1 MSLFQLFVS
10 SSRSK
15 SFFSNKKKG
24 ASWVALFF
32 QEKIAF
38 FPSRLSTSIWGLQET
53 KQIADCRLQI
63 KNIQKTAIGNH
74 KVVGAQQIAPFQ
86 NLRHRLHKFSQINL
100 CKSVTRAI
108 ANRRSK
114 FLSNKV
120 KKSILKISCTYFFF
134 KEIQF
139 VAHPKVVVKLLSILF
154 FLSSIF
160 CFAQDTIKRPKIGL
174 VLSGGGAKGF
184 AHVGVLKVLEQA
196 GIKIDFIGGTSMGA
210 VVGGFYASGYNAAQL
225 DSIVTATNFD
235 NLLIDYI
242 PRSSKS
248 FYEKR
253 NDELYAL
260 VLPFNKFKIGVPQS
274 LSKGMFNYNFFNRL
288 TLHARHVRDFNQFPT
303 PFLCIAT
310 DIETGKQVVLDK
322 GVLAQALIASSA
334 LPSVFSPVT
343 LDGKLL
349 VDGGVINNY
358 PIEEIRKL
366 GADIIIGVDVQSGL
380 RDKNQLQDA
389 TKILFQ
395 INNFQMIEKMNANA
409 KNTDVYIKP
418 DINNIGVIS
427 FEKAKEI
434 ILRGEEASFTVYEDL
449 NKLADKSKPYQKPK
463 LKIVSDSLHIM
474 NIVYNKLDH
483 YSKAYIEG
491 KLKFKAG
498 SKIKYKDLETGIN
511 NIDAT
516 HNFGTVIYSL
526 EPNGVGDNLVLN
538 LVENPVKTYLKF
550 GLHYDAL
557 YKSGVLTNITN
568 KNTLFKNDVAS
579 FDLILGDKLRY
590 NLDYYIDN
598 GYNLSLGFKS
608 QLNQLNRNATIDFTD
623 LSVDPTV
630 NSLNINF
637 IDLTNQFYF
646 QSIFAQKFLIG
657 LGVEHKYLKINSE
670 AVVNTIID
678 KSNYGSVFGYLK
690 FDSFDNQYFPKRG
703 WYFSGD
709 IHNYLFSSNY
719 SNIFNPFTIAKA
731 DAGVAFQIFKKTT
744 FKFQTE
750 AGFSIGDKSL
760 PYFDF
765 VLGGY
770 GFTPLN
776 NFRPFYGH
784 DFLSIAGDSYLKSS
798 VSIDYEIF
806 KKNHLNFS
814 ANYANI
820 NNNLFDSLDWI
831 AIPKYSGY
839 ALGYGLETIIGPVE
853 VKYSW
858 SPEARQ
864 GYTWFSIGFWF

>member
-38 FPSRLSTSIWGLQET
+38 SPSRLSTSIWGLQKT
-53 KQIADCRLQI
+53 KQVADCILQI

-74 KVVGAQQIAPFQ
+74 KVVI
-86 NLRHRLHKFSQINL
+86 
-100 CKSVTRAI
+100 
-108 ANRRSK
+108 
-114 FLSNKV
+114 
-120 KKSILKISCTYFFF
+120 
-134 KEIQF
+134 
-139 VAHPKVVVKLLSILF
+139 KLLSIF
-154 FLSSIF
+154 FMLHSVVSF
-160 CFAQDTIKRPKIGL
+160 SQDTIKRPKIGL

-196 GIKIDFIGGTSMGA
+196 GIKIDYIGGTSMGA
-210 VVGGFYASGYNAAQL
+210 VVGGLYASGYNATQL

-235 NLLIDYI
+235 NLLIDYL

-260 VLPFNKFKIGVPQS
+260 VLPFNKLKIGVPQS

-288 TLHARHVRDFNQFPT
+288 TLHARHVRNFNQLAT

-310 DIETGKQVVLDK
+310 DIEIGKQVVLDK

-334 LPSVFSPVT
+334 LPSVFSPVI

-349 VDGGVINNY
+349 VDGGVNNNY
-358 PIEEIRKL
+358 PVEEIRKL

-395 INNFQMIEKMNANA
+395 ITNLQMIEKMNANA
-409 KNTDVYIKP
+409 KNTDIYIKP

-427 FEKAKEI
+427 FEKAKDI
-434 ILRGEEASFTVYEDL
+434 ILRGEEAAFTVYEDL

-463 LKIVSDSLHIM
+463 LKIMSDSLHIM
-474 NIVYNKLDH
+474 NIVCNKLEH

-491 KLKFKAG
+491 KLKFKSG
-498 SKIKYKDLETGIN
+498 SKIRYKDLETGIN

-526 EPNGVGDNLVLN
+526 ESNGSGDNLVLN
-538 LVENPVKTYLKF
+538 LIENPVKTYLKF
-550 GLHYDAL
+550 GLHYDEL
-557 YKSGVLTNITN
+557 YKSAVLANITN
-568 KNTLFKNDVAS
+568 KNNLFKNDVAS
-579 FDLILGDKLRY
+579 FDLIIGDNVRY
-590 NLDYYIDN
+590 NFDYYIDN
-598 GYNLSLGFKS
+598 GYNLSVGFKS
-608 QLNQLNRNATIDFTD
+608 QLNQFKKNVTNEISSLAIDP
-623 LSVDPTV
+623 SI
-630 NSLNINF
+630 NSISIKFL
-637 IDLTNQFYF
+637 DLTNQLYL

-657 LGVEHKYLKINSE
+657 FGLEYKYLNISSQ
-670 AVVNTIID
+670 TIANANPVID
-678 KSNYGSVFGYLK
+678 RSKYGSVFAYAK
-690 FDSFDNQYFPKRG
+690 YDSFDNQYFPKTG
-703 WYFSGD
+703 WCFNGE
-709 IHNYLFSSNY
+709 IHNYLLSSNY
-719 SNIFNPFTIAKA
+719 TREFNPFSIVKA
-731 DAGVAFQIFKKTT
+731 DMGIAFKTIKKATV
-744 FKFQTE
+744 KIQTE
-750 AGFSIGDKSL
+750 AGFSIGDESV

-765 VLGGY
+765 VLGGF
-770 GFTPLN
+770 GFIPVN
-776 NFRPFYGH
+776 NFRPFYGY
-784 DFLSIAGDSYLKSS
+784 DFLSVAGDSYLKSS
-798 VSIDYEIF
+798 IIIDYEIF

-820 NNNLFDSLDWI
+820 EDHIFESLDWI
-831 AIPKYSGY
+831 ALPKYSGY
-839 ALGYGLETIIGPVE
+839 ALGYGLESIIGPLE
-853 VKYSW
+853 IKYSW
-858 SPEARQ
+858 SPETNK